1 MPEHGPFHTAFI
13 DHSLTSPQVNDD
25 TIITSPNWA
34 PRMIAT
40 LASNPAIPNFGVTG
54 PSDSNNE
61 KIFTHAFVHR
71 THMEVFGHLF
81 PPYFKNWWSDDWIS
95 TVYGA
100 EHTFRNEEVQI
111 KHNVEAQKT
120 KGYTRYQVDQAAQL
134 RLSEELRKGHV
145 QVRIAFPLC
154 ALCRGILNIHCHA
167 MICSPDRRV
176 VAEQVPPAPAATQHL
191 WVHSLCAA
199 HRQRSQ
205 TEREERQEQEQQK

>member
-1 MPEHGPFHTAFI
+1 M
-13 DHSLTSPQVNDD
+13 NDD

-134 RLSEELRKGHV
+134 HLSEELRKGHV
-145 QVRIAFPLC
+145 QVRSSSHHISAACHLPSFADVINC
-154 ALCRGILNIHCHA
+154 ARWL
-167 MICSPDRRV
+167 CSPDRRV
-176 VAEQVPPAPAATQHL
+176 AAEEVPAAPAAAQHL
-191 WVHSLCAA
+191 RIHTLCAA
-199 HRQRSQ
+199 HRQCGQ
-205 TEREERQEQEQQK
+205 TERKERQEQQ